1 MLQAQQPPH
10 GCNATGLCHRPALQV
25 GQPCWDYS
33 VPPCGELPD
42 ILWCTHPVVVMLQH
56 VSLQLLNFST
66 WLCFAAGGM
75 LYSPQQTLCSS
86 TSCSQ

>member
-1 MLQAQQPPH
+1 
-10 GCNATGLCHRPALQV
+10 
-25 GQPCWDYS
+25 
-33 VPPCGELPD
+33 
-42 ILWCTHPVVVMLQH
+42 MLQH